1 MVLRAAAP
9 KVEPRAA
16 PATLQTAFD
25 EALAFP
31 TSRAIGLQ
39 RPSQALMEKA
49 NGESS
54 FGRIMVDEHGLTA
67 GTRLHILEPARAL
80 LAEWKEARRKFDVA
94 IEPAMADINAVANLD
109 RDIEA
114 MSRKRDEEIAQAE
127 QEFGQDHKYHEIRD
141 DFEKAESRFKSLQLE
156 HNNRAANMA
165 AKTPVYWIALFCL
178 GVAEWLINY
187 DVFFMFTGVVAIA
200 VGATIV
206 MGILLAFAAH
216 GYGMILKQWSY
227 RFGQDKDITERFSDW
242 RLLGLAT
249 FSLLVVLGA
258 AGGSRY
264 AAVMHQMAGQTGP
277 NLLGA
282 EAAIEF
288 NPTRDVLLSLLWNVM
303 AWAAGV
309 FVAYFAHDK
318 DPDYM
323 DATQQWQKA
332 SRAYH
337 RFRAPLVEKLRTV
350 EARFARDTEAR
361 QNAGKSRA
369 ARVETERKLFEQV
382 EAHETA
388 LVNAIAG
395 VIRNAAQTYHSALA
409 QLALS
414 QRGAL
419 TIERVGG
426 HVMSPGEFR
435 AQRVLVDAD
444 LIRGLI

>member
-1 MVLRAAAP
+1 MAFRAAAP

-16 PATLQTAFD
+16 PATLKAAFD
-25 EALAFP
+25 EAMDFP

-39 RPSQALMEKA
+39 RPSSSLTEKA
-49 NGESS
+49 NEETS
-54 FGRIMVDEHGLTA
+54 FGRIIVDEHGLTA

-94 IEPAMADINAVANLD
+94 IEPAMADINAVAALD

-114 MSRKRDEEIAQAE
+114 MSRKRDDEIAQAE
-127 QEFGQDHKYHEIRD
+127 QEFGQNHRYYEIKD
-141 DFEKAESRFKSLQLE
+141 DFEKAENRFKRLQLE
-156 HNNRAANMA
+156 HGNRAANMA
-165 AKTPVYWIALFCL
+165 ATTPTYWVALFCL

-200 VGATIV
+200 AGATIV

-216 GYGMILKQWSY
+216 GHGMILKQYSY
-227 RFGQDKDITERFSDW
+227 RFGQDKDIRDRFSDW
-242 RLLGLAT
+242 RLFWLAT

-264 AAVMHQMAGQTGP
+264 AAVMHQMAGQTAP

-282 EAAIEF
+282 DATIEF
-288 NPTRDVLLSLLWNVM
+288 NPTRDILLSLLWNVM

-318 DPDYM
+318 DPNYM
-323 DATQQWQKA
+323 DATRQRRRA

-337 RFRAPLVEKLRTV
+337 RFRRPLVDKLRTI
-350 EARFARDTEAR
+350 EARFAREIEAR
-361 QNAGKSRA
+361 QNAATSRSA
-369 ARVETERKLFEQV
+369 HVETERKLLEQV

-395 VIRNAAQTYHSALA
+395 VTRNAAQAYHSVLA
-409 QLALS
+409 QLAIS

-419 TIERVGG
+419 TIERTGG
-426 HVMSPGEFR
+426 PAMTPGEFR
-435 AQRVLVDAD
+435 SQKVLISPD
-444 LIRGLI
+444 LIRGLA